1 MMIKVLFVDDHEMV
15 RIGVSAYLS
24 AQPDIEV
31 IGEADNGLKAV
42 ELALELRPDII
53 LMDLVMPEMDG
64 IEATKRIIEK
74 WPEAKIIIVT
84 SLWMMKKCTRHWKP
98 ERRAIC

>member
-1 MMIKVLFVDDHEMV
+1 MIKVLFVDDHEMV

-31 IGEADNGLKAV
+31 IGEADNGKTAID
-42 ELALELRPDII
+42 LALNLRPDII
-53 LMDLVMPEMDG
+53 LMDLVMKEMDG
-64 IEATKRIIEK
+64 IEATRQIIAK

-84 SLWMMKKCTRHWKP
+84 SFLR
-98 ERRAIC
+98 